1 MKKTLLI
8 VLLSITSLGL
18 WAQKS
23 DCEFIPFFYGSESL
37 TSYAE
42 IDSIRIIMYHPSR
55 FVFEPHEW
63 ADSYD
68 LFDFQYQLSKYG
80 SITVGITTREKIFIE
95 IGWGDKDCVLRE
107 AVAYLRNPTNINRKP
122 LFDEK
127 K

>member
-1 MKKTLLI
+1 MKKTLIIL
-8 VLLSITSLGL
+8 LLSISQLGVG
-18 WAQKS
+18 AQNS
-23 DCEFIPFFYGSESL
+23 DCDFIPFFYGSKCL

-42 IDSIRIIMYHPSR
+42 IDSVRIIMYQPSR
-55 FVFEPHEW
+55 FVFESNEW